1 MTIFVKTFIGK
12 IITLEVK
19 PYDTIANVKVKIQD
33 MEGVPEDQ
41 QRLIFD
47 GRQLED
53 GRTLSDLNIQN
64 EFIIYLALRI
74 YGPLS
79 NMCKTLWIW
88 TMI

>member
-64 EFIIYLALRI
+64 EFIIYLLFVSLFLTLFRW
-74 YGPLS
+74 PLI
-79 NMCKTLWIW
+79 TED
-88 TMI
+88 